1 MIDKSDDKYSERLM
15 SNNTHNAEEPQIYQ
29 IYNDDDD
36 YDDDN
41 MLADFKV
48 PDSILNSALME
59 PLEVKEPDQIYQ

>member
-1 MIDKSDDKYSERLM
+1 M